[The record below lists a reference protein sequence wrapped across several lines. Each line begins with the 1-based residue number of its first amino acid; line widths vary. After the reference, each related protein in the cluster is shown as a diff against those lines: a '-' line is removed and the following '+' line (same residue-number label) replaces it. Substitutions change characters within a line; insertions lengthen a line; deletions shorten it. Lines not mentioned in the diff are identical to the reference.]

1 MNRVVNV
8 MRMQLIN
15 RWIFVGLPLIILGAS
30 FALTLLIWFLVPAG
44 GGMRI
49 SGGSQAV
56 MWYFFAL
63 GIQSLTL
70 TFPFSQ
76 GLSIT
81 RRTFFLGT
89 LALFTL
95 FAVITATTYWVLGL
109 IEQATS
115 GWGVDGWFFAP
126 SWIASGPWYQP
137 IVFYFASMMALF
149 LVGFWAATI
158 YKRWRATGLLTAGI
172 SVALLLVGTLYV
184 IGSLEAWPQVG
195 EFLGSRTQLD
205 VAGWLAVLALA
216 LAGGSFLTL
225 RRAEP

>member
-1 MNRVVNV
+1 MNRVINV

-15 RWIFVGLPLIILGAS
+15 RWIFIGIPLIILAAS
-30 FALTLLIWFLVPAG
+30 FLLTLLIWSFIPSG
-44 GGMRI
+44 GVRF

-81 RRTFFLGT
+81 RRTFFVGT
-89 LALFTL
+89 LALFSIIAL
-95 FAVITATTYWVLGL
+95 ITAVTYWILGVL
-109 IEQATS
+109 EQATG
-115 GWGVDGWFFAP
+115 GWGVNGRFFALD
-126 SWIASGPWYQP
+126 WIADGPWYQP
-137 IVFYFASMMALF
+137 IAFYFAVMMALF
-149 LVGFWAATI
+149 LIGFWAATI
-158 YKRWRATGLLTAGI
+158 YKRWRAAGLLTAGI
-172 SVALLLVGTLYV
+172 GVALALVGTLYI
-184 IGSLEAWPQVG
+184 IGSRSAWAEVG
-195 EFLGSRTQLD
+195 AFLSSQTQLN

-216 LAGGSFLTL
+216 LAGASFLTL